1 MGWVPQQ
8 RFSLAKHK
16 GPHARW
22 PVKTALLCDGLLTGT
37 QIEGCVIE
45 AQYRCVA
52 GHLLIT
58 SFDCPYEEANRFTLL
73 DEHFQVLAAIE
84 LRVPYGSFLLNAHW
98 PLDAHTLRLH
108 YEMRRFFR
116 LRIVSPGGPLRRRHR
131 LELVRDECAETEDP
145 RAAVAVRDLEDRL
158 AALRA
163 ELSLIDAVPLADPA
177 DGVGGT
183 PRS

>member
-1 MGWVPQQ
+1 MDWASQQ
-8 RFSLAKHK
+8 RFLLAKHE
-16 GPHARW
+16 GPYERW
-22 PVKTALLCDGLLTGT
+22 PVKTALLCDGLPTGT
-37 QIEGCVIE
+37 QIEGYVIE

-58 SFDCPYEEANRFTLL
+58 SFDCPYEEANRFALL
-73 DEHFQVLAAIE
+73 DERFQVLATTE

-108 YEMRRFFR
+108 YEIRRFFR
-116 LRIVSPGGPLRRRHR
+116 LRIVSPGGPLRRRPR
-131 LELVRDECAETEDP
+131 LELVRDEHAWTDDP

-163 ELSLIDAVPLADPA
+163 ELSLIDAVSLADPA